1 MSDDQLVE
9 VPRKQLFERSPCELS
24 IRERQ
29 PNIDRNAAWIC
40 NASTFVKSV
49 EKGLTLCYRAILD
62 EVGQDDRACFFVNE
76 KDFIGALWT
85 ALAVAADAVPQLREL
100 D

>member
-40 NASTFVKSV
+40 NASKFVKSV
-49 EKGLTLCYRAILD
+49 EKGEREIPGG
-62 EVGQDDRACFFVNE
+62 ESFV
-76 KDFIGALWT
+76 
-85 ALAVAADAVPQLREL
+85 REFPRGIAMITG
-100 D
+100 